1 MDGFSHQVLNKSMS
15 PAPSS
20 VRSPLLRRVA
30 LLSMHTSPLAQPGTG
45 DAGGMNVFVLQTA
58 RQLARR
64 GIEVEIFTRATES
77 SRDPMEEEEP
87 GVRVRHVL
95 AGPLEGLDKYDLPR
109 ELCSFAHG
117 VMQGEARH
125 ERGYFDLIH
134 SHYWLSGQVGMMA
147 SRRWQV
153 PLVHTFHTVAAVKNA
168 SLAEGDTP
176 EPQNRL
182 DAEHAITANA
192 TRLTANTPAEK
203 AELVRLLGARAQRID
218 VIPPGADLSLFSPG
232 GPGATEAARRQLGL
246 PQEDQIIA
254 FVGRIQKLK
263 APDVLIDAAAE
274 LLRRRPDRHLTIV
287 IVGGPSG
294 SGLDAPTV
302 LQGQVARLGIA
313 AHVKFFRPMPPEK
326 LVQVF
331 RAADVVA
338 VPSHNESFGLV
349 AMEAQASETPVV
361 AAAVGGLP
369 IAVADGDTG
378 LLVHTHSAQDWAD
391 ALEQLLDDDP
401 RRIAMGEAAVDH
413 AQQFSWAA
421 AAAQLEN
428 IYADAMSIEIPDCHA
443 RRAIGY

>member
-1 MDGFSHQVLNKSMS
+1 MP
-15 PAPSS
+15 PALSRA
-20 VRSPLLRRVA
+20 RSPLLRRVA

-77 SRDPMEEEEP
+77 SRDPIEEEEP

-95 AGPLEGLDKYDLPR
+95 AGPLEGLDKYDLPH

-117 VMQGEARH
+117 VMQVEARH

-168 SLAEGDTP
+168 SLAAGDMP

-182 DAEHAITANA
+182 DAERSIAAMATRITAN
-192 TRLTANTPAEK
+192 TLTEK
-203 AELVRLLGARAQRID
+203 QELVDLVGVPAQRVD

-232 GPGATEAARRQLGL
+232 GPGATQEARRQLGL
-246 PQEDQIIA
+246 PAGDQIIA

-263 APDVLIDAAAE
+263 GPDVLLDAAAE
-274 LLRRRPDRHLTIV
+274 LLRRRPGRNLTIV

-294 SGLDAPTV
+294 SGLERPTV
-302 LQGQVARLGIA
+302 LHDQVARLGIA
-313 AHVKFFRPMPPEK
+313 DHVRFFRPMPPEK

-349 AMEAQASETPVV
+349 ALEAQACGTAVV
-361 AAAVGGLP
+361 ATKVGGLTL
-369 IAVADGDTG
+369 AVDDGVSG
-378 LLVHTHSAQDWAD
+378 LLVEGHDPLRWAD
-391 ALEQLLDDDP
+391 VLGKVLDDDAL
-401 RRIAMGEAAVDH
+401 RIGLAISASRH
-413 AQQFSWAA
+413 AGNFSWSRTASRLVDCYQRA
-421 AAAQLEN
+421 RDAY
-428 IYADAMSIEIPDCHA
+428 YAPA
-443 RRAIGY
+443 

>member
-1 MDGFSHQVLNKSMS
+1 MQV
-15 PAPSS
+15 
-20 VRSPLLRRVA
+20 
-30 LLSMHTSPLAQPGTG
+30 
-45 DAGGMNVFVLQTA
+45 
-58 RQLARR
+58 
-64 GIEVEIFTRATES
+64 
-77 SRDPMEEEEP
+77 
-87 GVRVRHVL
+87 
-95 AGPLEGLDKYDLPR
+95 
-109 ELCSFAHG
+109 
-117 VMQGEARH
+117 EARH

-182 DAEHAITANA
+182 DAEHAIAANA

-349 AMEAQASETPVV
+349 ALEAQACGTAVV
-361 AAAVGGLP
+361 ATNVGGLP
-369 IAVADGDTG
+369 LAVDDGVSG
-378 LLVHTHSAQDWAD
+378 LLVDGHDPLRWAD
-391 ALEQLLDDDP
+391 VLGKVLDDDALRIGLAISAP
-401 RRIAMGEAAVDH
+401 RHAAN
-413 AQQFSWAA
+413 FSWSRTVSK
-421 AAAQLEN
+421 LV
-428 IYADAMSIEIPDCHA
+428 DCY
-443 RRAIGY
+443 RRARDNYYSPS

>member
-117 VMQGEARH
+117 VMQVEARH
-125 ERGYFDLIH
+125 ERGYFGLIH

-349 AMEAQASETPVV
+349 ALEAQACGTAVV
-361 AAAVGGLP
+361 ATNVGGLP
-369 IAVADGDTG
+369 LAVDDGVSG
-378 LLVHTHSAQDWAD
+378 LLVDGHDPLRWAD
-391 ALEQLLDDDP
+391 VLGKVLDDDALRIGLAISAP
-401 RRIAMGEAAVDH
+401 RHAAN
-413 AQQFSWAA
+413 FSWSRTVSK
-421 AAAQLEN
+421 LV
-428 IYADAMSIEIPDCHA
+428 DCY
-443 RRAIGY
+443 RRARDNYYSPS